1 MCNEDILVEKEMA
14 DTYEGQTSQVD
25 ISIIA
30 QPFLGPREL
39 LELFSLEKCK
49 KIKVR

>member
-1 MCNEDILVEKEMA
+1 M
-14 DTYEGQTSQVD
+14 YEGQTSQVD

-49 KIKVR
+49 KIKVRVRLISQWTMLV